1 MPVGM
6 EFPMYNGLANLPPF
20 NPDLDDDNAQLHEA
34 VRGWRKQLRLAEA
47 IVICVHRNMPEVRL
61 RTRV

>member
-1 MPVGM
+1 VLGISGSLREKSSNTGLLRTIGVMMPVGM

-34 VRGWRKQLRLAEA
+34 VRGWRK
-47 IVICVHRNMPEVRL
+47 C
-61 RTRV
+61 

>member
-34 VRGWRKQLRLAEA
+34 VRGWRK
-47 IVICVHRNMPEVRL
+47 C
-61 RTRV
+61 